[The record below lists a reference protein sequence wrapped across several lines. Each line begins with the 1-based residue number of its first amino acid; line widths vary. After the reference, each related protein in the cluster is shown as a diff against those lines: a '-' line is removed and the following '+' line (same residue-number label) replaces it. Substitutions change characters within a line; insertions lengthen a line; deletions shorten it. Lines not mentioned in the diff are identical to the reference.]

1 VLKIL
6 IVEDESLLAET
17 LKRMIELNPE
27 FEVTA
32 IAADLT
38 AAVDAAAAR
47 RPDLALVDL
56 QLANATSGFSV
67 AAKLHEAGVAC
78 LFTTGMAPPFPLPDL
93 ALGCLEKPF
102 LEEDLIRTLRE
113 AEDILRGRSRLVFR
127 SRLPERLELYSDPPQ
142 PKEGAPAWIPGIRGR
157 TSLAARLMK
166 LVRRPSSF
174 RSAA

>member
-6 IVEDESLLAET
+6 IVEDEALLAET
-17 LKRMIELNPE
+17 LKRLIELNPE
-27 FEVTA
+27 FHVTA
-32 IAADLT
+32 IAPDLPSALL
-38 AAVDAAAAR
+38 AAETEK
-47 RPDLALVDL
+47 PDLALVDL

-67 AAKLHEAGVAC
+67 AAKLHDSGIAC

-102 LEEDLIRTLRE
+102 AEEDLLHALRE
-113 AEDILRGRSRLVFR
+113 AEDILRGRSRLIFR
-127 SRLPERLELYSDPPQ
+127 SRLPETLELYSDQPQ

-157 TSLAARLMK
+157 TSLAAKLLK
-166 LVRRPSSF
+166 LVRKPSSF